1 MAALVGMVLLASQ
14 AARATSL
21 IEEYGSLSL
30 WQAAVSET
38 GVDTFDS
45 SPWVVSTFY
54 DSGET
59 DPLDIGFIGGFT
71 PSGSY
76 LEDVGPSMS
85 QWFNFGSGNSLAS
98 GFSSGV
104 SQPYIQ
110 ANLPASVTA
119 VALDV
124 MTYGNPDS
132 VTLTFSDNTTETVS
146 TASLAQTFV
155 GFTFSSAVSW
165 VKVTIPNS
173 PTGTAVLID
182 NFAIGAV
189 EGGDMDTP
197 EPATFLLIGL
207 GLVFLACLK
216 RRRRTA

>member
-1 MAALVGMVLLASQ
+1 MVLLASQ
-14 AARATSL
+14 AARSTSL
-21 IEEYGSLSL
+21 IEEYSSLSL

-45 SPWVVSTFY
+45 SPWTVATFY
-54 DSGET
+54 NAGESDSLGI
-59 DPLDIGFIGGFT
+59 DFLGGFI
-71 PSGSY
+71 PASSPY

-85 QWFNFGSGNSLAS
+85 QWFNFGSGDSLAS
-98 GFSSGV
+98 GFSSSV
-104 SQPYIQ
+104 SQPFIE
-110 ANLPASVTA
+110 AMLPSAITA

-146 TASLAQTFV
+146 TASLQQTFV
-155 GFTFSSAVSW
+155 GFTFSVPVEW

-173 PTGTAVLID
+173 PTGTAALID
-182 NFAIGAV
+182 NFAVATVQSGD
-189 EGGDMDTP
+189 DMDTP

-207 GLVFLACLK
+207 GLVFLGCLK
-216 RRRRTA
+216 KRRHAA

>member
-1 MAALVGMVLLASQ
+1 MVLLASQ

-21 IEEYGSLSL
+21 IEEYSSLSL

-45 SPWVVSTFY
+45 NPWVVSTFY
-54 DSGET
+54 NSGET
-59 DPLDIGFIGGFT
+59 DPLGIGFLGGFT

-76 LEDVGPSMS
+76 LEDVGPSIS
-85 QWFNFGSGNSLAS
+85 HWFDFGSVDSLAS
-98 GFSSGV
+98 GFSSSV

-110 ANLPASVTA
+110 ATLPAAVTA

-132 VTLTFSDNTTETVS
+132 VTLTFSDNTTQTVS
-146 TASLAQTFV
+146 TASLQQTFV
-155 GFTFSSAVSW
+155 GFTFTLPVSW
-165 VKVTIPNS
+165 VKVSIPNS

-189 EGGDMDTP
+189 QGGDDMDTP

-216 RRRRTA
+216 KRRRTA

>member
-1 MAALVGMVLLASQ
+1 MVLLASQ

-21 IEEYGSLSL
+21 IEEYSSLSL

-45 SPWVVSTFY
+45 NPWTVATFY
-54 DSGET
+54 NAGESDSLGI
-59 DPLDIGFIGGFT
+59 DFLGGFI
-71 PSGSY
+71 PASSPY

-85 QWFNFGSGNSLAS
+85 QWFNFGSGDSLSS
-98 GFSSGV
+98 GFSSSV
-104 SQPYIQ
+104 SQPFIE
-110 ANLPASVTA
+110 AMLPSGVTA

-146 TASLAQTFV
+146 TASLQQTFV
-155 GFTFSSAVSW
+155 GFTFSSPVAW
-165 VKVTIPNS
+165 VNVTIPNL

-189 EGGDMDTP
+189 QGGGDMDTP

-216 RRRRTA
+216 KRRRTA